1 MTPLEIAR
9 AWWSVKDEW
18 IVRRNK
24 MHDHKQWEVVHAW
37 GGKLISEETQ
47 KIVGRHE
54 TEEAAERKAERLED
68 SARGAA
74 VLACLATDGAQ
85 QDG

>member
-9 AWWSVKDEW
+9 AWHSVTDEW

-24 MHDHKQWEVVHAW
+24 MRDRNQWEVVHDW
-37 GGKLISEETQ
+37 GGDVISEDTMR
-47 KIVGRHE
+47 VVARHG
-54 TEEAAERKAERLED
+54 TERAAERKAERLED

-74 VLACLATDGAQ
+74 VLAALAVTSKER
-85 QDG
+85 

>member
-24 MHDHKQWEVVHAW
+24 MHDRKQWEVVHNW
-37 GGKLISEETQ
+37 GHNLISDRTM
-47 KIVGRHE
+47 KVISRHE
-54 TEEAAERKAERLED
+54 TQEQAEKKAERLED

-74 VLACLATDGAQ
+74 VLAAVSATKVSEQ
-85 QDG
+85 